1 MKSFSKKEGR
11 IIQERL
17 QTKTLG
23 ASWSPLID
31 SFSIHISKQYS
42 NTPTNWTQRKLL
54 RLISQRIDTLGLIAP
69 VTIVIKLQG
78 IWWKGQ
84 NRDDV
89 LPDDLQVFIK
99 EWTIKTANLKEIQV
113 PQYYELPEAQ
123 PFQLQVFCDA
133 TTRLR
138 PSLQSFWSDSVKKR
152 LLHELSHGKNQS
164 CTNKITQQ
172 N

>member
-78 IWWKGQ
+78 IW
-84 NRDDV
+84 
-89 LPDDLQVFIK
+89 
-99 EWTIKTANLKEIQV
+99 
-113 PQYYELPEAQ
+113 
-123 PFQLQVFCDA
+123 
-133 TTRLR
+133 
-138 PSLQSFWSDSVKKR
+138 
-152 LLHELSHGKNQS
+152 
-164 CTNKITQQ
+164 
-172 N
+172 